1 MPIFK
6 EYIYYTMSV
15 FLFCVFA
22 SKVNASDDLRQ
33 LNIGIGHGPQAGK
46 YVDAQKNSNLDINY
60 TFQSKRFESNPNVE
74 FRMGVGYSYLTTNIE
89 QNSKLHV
96 VTVLPSIR
104 YNFEPN
110 ENFQTYIGVAAG
122 PSLMSGNQ
130 LGYQEQGSHF
140 LFNDYITI
148 GAYLGKNKDWEVSWS
163 WRHLSNADMFLP
175 NPGIDVPFSF
185 SLGKRF

>member
-1 MPIFK
+1 M
-6 EYIYYTMSV
+6 
-15 FLFCVFA
+15 
-22 SKVNASDDLRQ
+22 
-33 LNIGIGHGPQAGK
+33 
-46 YVDAQKNSNLDINY
+46 
-60 TFQSKRFESNPNVE
+60 
-74 FRMGVGYSYLTTNIE
+74 
-89 QNSKLHV
+89 
-96 VTVLPSIR
+96 TVLPSIR

-110 ENFQTYIGVAAG
+110 ESFQTYIGVAAG
-122 PSLMSGNQ
+122 PSLMTGNQ

-148 GAYLGKNKDWEVSWS
+148 GAYLGENKEWEVSWS